1 MQLMA
6 GVAGRSGGW
15 NRKPTSLKVLQGTFR
30 ADRANP
36 LEPRLAAGRPP
47 RPAWLSES
55 ARGHW
60 RRLVEETEA
69 LGVLTPVD
77 GIALAMLAQTLDAYV
92 QFHDDW
98 RARNAF
104 SKLTLTL
111 LREFGLT
118 PASRGR
124 VNVAARPAE
133 EPNEFEELFR
143 NTARLEEA
151 FKS

>member
-1 MQLMA
+1 ML
-6 GVAGRSGGW
+6 
-15 NRKPTSLKVLQGTFR
+15 TGTYR

-36 LEPRLAAGRPP
+36 LEPRLAAGRPR

-69 LGVLTPVD
+69 LGVLTSMD
-77 GIALAMLAQTLDAYV
+77 GVALAILAQTLDAYV
-92 QFHDDW
+92 QFQDDW
-98 RARNAF
+98 RARSAF

-133 EPNEFEELFR
+133 EPNEFEKLLQR
-143 NTARLEEA
+143 QRTARGEYELKDIFPEQEP
-151 FKS
+151 